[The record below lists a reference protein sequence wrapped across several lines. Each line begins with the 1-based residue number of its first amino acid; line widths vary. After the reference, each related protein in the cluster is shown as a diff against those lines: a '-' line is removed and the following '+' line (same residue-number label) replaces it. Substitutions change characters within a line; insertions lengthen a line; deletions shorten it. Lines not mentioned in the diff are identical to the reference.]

1 MRRKRIRSPA
11 LRPSGRRSK
20 SASLERSTRGNKFSK
35 VLYIVTFYSE
45 ILGHRLFRISAK
57 AVERAGA
64 DAEKKLA
71 TATCFFIFTYGFL

>member
-1 MRRKRIRSPA
+1 MI
-11 LRPSGRRSK
+11 
-20 SASLERSTRGNKFSK
+20 
-35 VLYIVTFYSE
+35 

-57 AVERAGA
+57 AVARAGA